1 LTGGR
6 RGAEDGRLHNIVG
19 MERKRFASR
28 LKIGRRGEFNGEW
41 LDLEKPMFINPSDY
55 KSCLATFL

>member
-1 LTGGR
+1 MG
-6 RGAEDGRLHNIVG
+6 GAEDGRLHNIVG

-28 LKIGRRGEFNGEW
+28 LKIQRRGGDFNGEW
-41 LDLEKPMFINPSDY
+41 PDLEKPMFINPSDY